1 MPSSFGSVAVDPG
14 DPVEV
19 TLPGDAIF
27 DPDRFDAVGLY
38 AITADGDRLPAWLNF
53 DAASRTLTGTPGEG
67 DAGVHELLFIA
78 ADASGAASAGSLTI
92 VVGPD
97 LPALPVTEPFVPP
110 AVETAA
116 PIPSMQPSA
125 ATTEAGPDPVSA
137 PPPPSPLN
145 SVATSRDD
153 DFFTETPALAIAE
166 GPSALVDSADPAFRE
181 VQHRLDVLLQ
191 TGRANLGERYA
202 EAIREFEARRSQRE
216 EAPLPPPPTEEE
228 VEAWNSAMH
237 SWHDRN
243 PGYAETELGVGDGT
257 WSMGWGL
264 PAAREGAIGDSLT
277 AASTPGLTNPNTL
290 ARLHGAA
297 SAPALSEGLRQ
308 LHS

>member
-1 MPSSFGSVAVDPG
+1 MVA
-14 DPVEV
+14 V
-19 TLPGDAIF
+19 TLPGDAVS

-38 AITADGDRLPAWLNF
+38 AITADGERLPGWLNF

-78 ADASGAASAGSLTI
+78 ADTSGAASAGSLTI
-92 VVGPD
+92 AVGPD

-110 AVETAA
+110 TVETAA
-116 PIPSMQPSA
+116 PLPSVQPS
-125 ATTEAGPDPVSA
+125 TVPLEAGPDPVSA
-137 PPPPSPLN
+137 PLPPGPPASLT
-145 SVATSRDD
+145 TSRDEA
-153 DFFTETPALAIAE
+153 FFTETPASTLAE

-202 EAIREFEARRSQRE
+202 EAIREFEVRRVQRE
-216 EAPLPPPPTEEE
+216 EAPPHTPPTEEE
-228 VEAWNSAMH
+228 IEAWNAAMH

-264 PAAREGAIGDSLT
+264 PAARESAIGDSLT
-277 AASTPGLTNPNTL
+277 AASTPGLANPNTL
-290 ARLHGAA
+290 ARFQGAA